1 MEKSDNTAVL
11 VFGIIA
17 VVLIIASTDY
27 LLFKGIS
34 KLGQISTPVNVSFA
48 PPSSSIVINNVG
60 GPPAPVAAPVAAP
73 DNGITPLDCNNVT
86 NLSDAM
92 QCANIGF

>member
-11 VFGIIA
+11 VFGVIA
-17 VVLIIASTDY
+17 VLLIIATTDY
-27 LLFKGIS
+27 FLFSAVRKIS
-34 KLGQISTPVNVSFA
+34 QNSPPAVPVNVTFSA
-48 PPSSSIVINNVG
+48 SL
-60 GPPAPVAAPVAAP
+60 PPAPAPVIMAAPASAPAP
-73 DNGITPLDCNNVT
+73 DNGTTPLDCNNVT

>member
-17 VVLIIASTDY
+17 VLLIIATTDY

-34 KLGQISTPVNVSFA
+34 KLGQISTPVNVNFS

-60 GPPAPVAAPVAAP
+60 GPPAPVAAP
-73 DNGITPLDCNNVT
+73 DNGTTPVDCNNVT
-86 NLSDAM
+86 NQSDAM